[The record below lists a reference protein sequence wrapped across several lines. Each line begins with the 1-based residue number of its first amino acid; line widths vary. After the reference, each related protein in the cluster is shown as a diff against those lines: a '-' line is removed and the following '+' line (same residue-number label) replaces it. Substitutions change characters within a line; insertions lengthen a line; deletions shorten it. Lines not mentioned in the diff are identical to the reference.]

1 MEQTTPSTTIQI
13 RQDSNESGP
22 YISNILHDYDDDET
36 VTKKLA
42 KYGYDNNVDVKPAA
56 AVSNLNLNL
65 NQVVV
70 SDSAPEDSA
79 SHSIQTS
86 TIEDDTVST
95 EVPIDPDDMA
105 NAMREFALLK
115 AEYLEH

>member
-42 KYGYDNNVDVKPAA
+42 KYGYDNDVVDVKPAA
-56 AVSNLNLNL
+56 SVSSSS
-65 NQVVV
+65 NQEVVTV
-70 SDSAPEDSA
+70 SDLALPNLL
-79 SHSIQTS
+79 HIQY
-86 TIEDDTVST
+86 
-95 EVPIDPDDMA
+95 
-105 NAMREFALLK
+105 RLRHLQYHQQQLQK
-115 AEYLEH
+115 YQ